1 MHLGGPVGTTLK
13 LDYWDERWRMGTLFP
28 TTWWERRL
36 AQWARL
42 WRSARCNSS
51 HNFFNNKTLIPWVC
65 IFVQWLQDASEAATH
80 QRWRFLTM
88 VSLTVVATGMGFYW
102 RCKERAWAQH
112 RIIEFSWRCRA
123 KICSLQQTPPTTQ
136 AGVQGVRK
144 GLGKTRIGILWWW
157 WGHPT
162 SLTIMSPA
170 EMMYCHHCLCKF
182 LVLRTRFAAKK
193 MLASVHYHKGVSNAV
208 MQAFL
213 CKCCI
218 YEEAESPPWDCWCP
232 ILAREEALGNVG

>member
-1 MHLGGPVGTTLK
+1 MPSDRPVGTTLK

-28 TTWWERRL
+28 TTWCERRL
-36 AQWARL
+36 AWWARL
-42 WRSARCNSS
+42 WRSALYNSS
-51 HNFFNNKTLIPWVC
+51 HNFFNNKNVIPWVC
-65 IFVQWLQDASEAATH
+65 IFVQWLQDASKAATH
-80 QRWRFLTM
+80 QRWRFLTI
-88 VSLTVVATGMGFYW
+88 VSLTVVATGMGFYG

-144 GLGKTRIGILWWW
+144 GLGKRIGILWWW

-182 LVLRTRFAAKK
+182 LVLRTRFAAK
-193 MLASVHYHKGVSNAV
+193 GSNVTGEQWAMCVTVKLLETTQGQRIMAV
-208 MQAFL
+208 FRFT
-213 CKCCI
+213 I
-218 YEEAESPPWDCWCP
+218 GWEE
-232 ILAREEALGNVG
+232 LKLK